1 MNQPTNEPNYTTVMI
16 IWGAMVFAVV
26 PNVIVAVM
34 IAEPKEEPFEQT
46 IIAVMCLMAVFNLA
60 LSVGIRRWASQP
72 ARLLSGG
79 LSPQELSERQFPIP
93 MQQQIMT
100 WALAESATIFGL
112 VLSVLSGDAQY
123 AIALGVLTIGTMFVF
138 HRPRRLIPEDFFVG
152 SHGL

>member
-1 MNQPTNEPNYTTVMI
+1 
-16 IWGAMVFAVV
+16 
-26 PNVIVAVM
+26 
-34 IAEPKEEPFEQT
+34 
-46 IIAVMCLMAVFNLA
+46 MCLMAVFNLA
-60 LSVGIRRWASQP
+60 LSVGIRRWASAGAAAQ
-72 ARLLSGG
+72 AG